1 MRGFSIMKKF
11 LIGIILFSGIGFS
24 VSANEHYKAST
35 YNSDMK
41 KNMQIFKQMYEILS
55 NTSENAAKL
64 NGNRYT
70 RFSDVLNKNVIPS
83 NAKKIDG
90 GFLIPGNYENIN
102 GKLRIPYNYEV
113 KFHKLK
119 DNCTPVPSVPSKINA
134 STACGKVVVDVNG
147 FNYGTNKYF
156 SDKNTLQPKERG
168 ILWMYS
174 NGIKASPNSVEDV
187 ILMIA
192 K

>member
-1 MRGFSIMKKF
+1 M
-11 LIGIILFSGIGFS
+11 
-24 VSANEHYKAST
+24 N
-35 YNSDMK
+35 
-41 KNMQIFKQMYEILS
+41 KNMQTFKQMYEILS

-64 NGNRYT
+64 NNNRYT
-70 RFSDVLNKNVIPS
+70 RFIDVLNKNVIPS

-147 FNYGTNKYF
+147 DKRPNPNAGGTAYTF
-156 SDKNTLQPKERG
+156 P
-168 ILWMYS
+168 
-174 NGIKASPNSVEDV
+174 APNSTRISDV
-187 ILMIA
+187 FTIMITDSA
-192 K
+192 AIPYGAVAQRTMFQND

>member
-1 MRGFSIMKKF
+1 MKKF
-11 LIGIILFSGIGFS
+11 LISLIMVLSIATLS
-24 VSANEHYKAST
+24 VSANEQYKAST
-35 YNSDMK
+35 YNSDMD
-41 KNMQIFKQMYEILS
+41 KNMQIFKQMYELLN
-55 NTSENAAKL
+55 NTLEYKAKTT
-64 NGNRYT
+64 GNKYT
-70 RFSDVLNKNVIPS
+70 RYNDVLNYNVIPS
-83 NAKKIDG
+83 TGKKIDG

-102 GKLRIPYNYEV
+102 GKLRIPYNYEA
-113 KFHKLK
+113 KFYKLK
-119 DNCTPVPSVPSKINA
+119 DTCTSVPSVPSKINA
-134 STACGKVVVDVNG
+134 STACGKVVIDVNG

-168 ILWMYS
+168 VLWMYS